1 MQSHQINAVPEPVE
15 IDPSR
20 TALVVV
26 DMQNA
31 FGSKGGMFDKAGI
44 DISGIQEAVRPTAA
58 AVEAA
63 RQVGIKVVW
72 IKMGFQA
79 DLSDLGAEDVP
90 NGSFSSTSGSKTVC
104 WLATSGGPTSSR
116 N

>member
-1 MQSHQINAVPEPVE
+1 MPTQMIKAAPQPVE

-20 TALVVV
+20 TVLLVV

-31 FGSKGGMFDKAGI
+31 FGSEGGMFDKAGI
-44 DISGIQEAVRPTAA
+44 DITDIQKAVEPTAA
-58 AVEAA
+58 AVEGA
-63 RQVGIKVVW
+63 RRAGIKVVW

-90 NGSFSSTSGSKTVC
+90 NGSCSSTSE
-104 WLATSGGPTSSR
+104 
-116 N
+116 